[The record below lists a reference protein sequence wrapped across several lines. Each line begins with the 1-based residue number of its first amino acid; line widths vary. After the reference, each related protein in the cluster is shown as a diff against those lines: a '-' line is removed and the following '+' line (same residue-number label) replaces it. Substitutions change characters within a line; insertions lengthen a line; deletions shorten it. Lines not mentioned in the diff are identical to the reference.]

1 MHEIFYIHVLQ
12 VYEAGNELVE
22 AREEADLLRLQ
33 LELAQQE
40 EVAAKRALAASQAA
54 LAAALAAPE
63 EFNDATSAQD
73 DVSASDLHTRQIE
86 VPHYSGCL
94 YAVPGP
100 SLCRRALAGAL
111 RSQTHNH
118 EFLF

>member
-1 MHEIFYIHVLQ
+1 MLKIFYIHVLQ

-40 EVAAKRALAASQAA
+40 ESAAKRALAASQAA

-63 EFNDATSAQD
+63 EFDDATSAQD
-73 DVSASDLHTRQIE
+73 DVSVSD
-86 VPHYSGCL
+86 P
-94 YAVPGP
+94 APGK
-100 SLCRRALAGAL
+100 SK
-111 RSQTHNH
+111 
-118 EFLF
+118 

>member
-1 MHEIFYIHVLQ
+1 MLQ

-63 EFNDATSAQD
+63 EFNDATSAKD
-73 DVSASDLHTRQIE
+73 NVGVSDLHTRQIK
-86 VPHYSGCL
+86 VTHYSG

-100 SLCRRALAGAL
+100 SLC
-111 RSQTHNH
+111 
-118 EFLF
+118 

>member
-1 MHEIFYIHVLQ
+1 MADLGFRVDKGSKIDAKCMNLNFHVLQ

-73 DVSASDLHTRQIE
+73 DVSASDLHTANQRGAN
-86 VPHYSGCL
+86 YSGCL
-94 YAVPGP
+94 YALPGP
-100 SLCRRALAGAL
+100 SLC
-111 RSQTHNH
+111 
-118 EFLF
+118 